1 MIFHFLRV
9 FDTLT
14 YLDLSDKGIIVTSVK
29 SVLAYFY
36 SSIIVLIK
44 YQIELIESGLGV
56 IIWLGL
62 DSILKIKVLLQEKQL
77 LR

>member
-29 SVLAYFY
+29 SVLACFY

-44 YQIELIESGLGV
+44 YQIEWIESGV

-62 DSILKIKVLLQEKQL
+62 DTILKIKVLLQEKQL